1 MALIDSNEVQL
12 RISTTADG
20 QGDVDALSNSISDL
34 EKDFNAVGIAA
45 RDASAKQA
53 EAAQKLQAAKV
64 AQDALRDALAAA
76 KNEYQTLSAIAKQS
90 GDSQSTFAAQAAT
103 AKQRIADLKTELLT
117 ASGNV
122 RKLNTDYGGAA
133 PEPKRL
139 PAEHQRRA
147 TSMTAAGKEA
157 VDMTAHVN
165 GISKSIS
172 EVKMLY
178 AAWIG
183 LQQGANMV
191 AGVAATADAYT
202 NLQARLKLAVGDG
215 EAMAIAF
222 KGVQEVALSTNSS
235 LESTGTLFA
244 KIAGIGKT
252 MGVSN
257 EEALRLT
264 ETINQA
270 IQLSGAS
277 AQSSDAAITQLIQG
291 LQSGVVRGD
300 EFNSIME
307 QSPRLAKALSDG
319 LGVTTGELRKMAEAG
334 QLTAETVI
342 GALKGQA
349 AAVEGEFAQLPATIG
364 RAITTLETQWKL
376 WIGTMDESTGAS
388 ATAAAAIEGLANN
401 FDLVA
406 SSLMNAGQAYLG
418 WKAYNI
424 AAEFLSLK
432 VAVGAST
439 VAKAADTAAT
449 IANTAATG
457 ANTAAQIAN
466 NAAKAGAAVA
476 SDAAAGGAVRLA
488 GALSLI
494 KGIGLAAV
502 VTNIVDIGKWLGE
515 AAAKAMGADKELK
528 NLEMQLRADAA
539 ATKAMAAENDALAQK
554 FKLAAE
560 AALGLD
566 ANSKRIVASF
576 DELRLKGETVAEVI
590 KKIGKELDLS
600 SIDGITQAGAA
611 LDALAVKGK
620 ISADEVRAAWKVALD
635 GKDLQVFEANAIAAF
650 DGSAEGARRLAAAMD
665 AQLAEAIRRTGKDF
679 GELSNGINAAAQK
692 AINDFDVLAGRLDD
706 LGKKGVDVGVTLAA
720 SLDQAVKAS
729 TTTAALE
736 EIIRRFQ
743 ELGQA
748 GILTGDQLA
757 DGLEKANAKLADITP
772 GINNLAEAFKQ
783 LGMTSPAEMAKVAES
798 SRQAFEAIRDGTE
811 KTSAGLRTI
820 GEAFVRYAEDAL
832 AANGGVVTDSMRV
845 EAAMAGV
852 EISVNKAGEAM
863 FTYRDAANASAD
875 GSHAAAAGADR
886 AAAAFSRQA
895 AAAKTAADA
904 ARDKAAADSAALN
917 KRLDA
922 ESFAQ
927 DFFSPNGGTR
937 SVSSSPF
944 FTDEILKRSEGIT
957 QEELSAAVQ
966 QAQTTTSEIMAKAR
980 PMGTEDAIRN
990 IQSAEQKGVD
1000 AGLQAIA
1007 RMRKQKRASEGKLT
1021 EFEKFQDAAAEAISN
1036 PGGNRNTSQQSA
1048 PVSQPPTTVNINL
1061 NGRTTAVNVASQ
1073 SDATALTSLLKQL
1086 EADSLRT

>member
-20 QGDVDALSNSISDL
+20 QGEVNALSNSISDL

-76 KNEYQTLSAIAKQS
+76 KNEYQTLSASAKQS
-90 GDSQSTFAAQAAT
+90 GTSQADFAAQAAT
-103 AKQRIADLKTELLT
+103 AKQRVADLKTELLT

-122 RKLNTDYGGAA
+122 RKLNTEYSGAA
-133 PEPKRL
+133 NETKRL
-139 PAEHQRRA
+139 AAEHQRLA

-157 VDMTAHVN
+157 VDMSTQVN
-165 GISKSIS
+165 SIGKSIS

-202 NLQARLKLAVGDG
+202 NLQAKLKLAVGDG
-215 EAMAIAF
+215 EALASAF

-424 AAEFLSLK
+424 AAEFLGLK
-432 VAVGAST
+432 TAVAAST
-439 VAKAADTAAT
+439 AAKTADTGAT
-449 IANTAATG
+449 IANTAATA
-457 ANTAAQIAN
+457 ANTTAQVAN
-466 NAAKAGAAVA
+466 NAAKTGAAGAADSA
-476 SDAAAGGAVRLA
+476 ALAAGRLA

-494 KGIGLAAV
+494 KGLSFAFLI
-502 VTNIVDIGKWLGE
+502 TNIVDIGKWLGE
-515 AAAKAMGADKELK
+515 AAAKAMGYGKVLQDAEIQ
-528 NLEMQLRADAA
+528 MRAMEA
-539 ATKAMAAENDALAQK
+539 ATKAEADANAALSQK
-554 FKLAAE
+554 MKLASD
-560 AALGLD
+560 AALGLGIEG
-566 ANSKRIVASF
+566 KKLVAAF
-576 DELRLKGETVAEVI
+576 DELKLKGETTGEAI
-590 KKIGKELDLS
+590 AKMAKEFNLQDVS
-600 SIDGITQAGAA
+600 GIEQAGAA
-611 LDALAVKGK
+611 LDKLAQQGK
-620 ISADEVRAAWKVALD
+620 LSADEVRLAWQKALD
-635 GKDLQVFEANAIAAF
+635 GKDLQQFSIEADLAF
-650 DGSAEGARRLAAAMD
+650 TGAVNGAERLAHAMD
-665 AQLAEAIRRTGKDF
+665 ASLNEAIRRTGKDF
-679 GELSNGINAAAQK
+679 GELSNGINKAAVTAL
-692 AINDFDVLAGRLDD
+692 NDFDVLISRVDD
-706 LGKKGVDVGVTLAA
+706 LGKKGVEVGLTLQT
-720 SLDQAVKAS
+720 S
-729 TTTAALE
+729 
-736 EIIRRFQ
+736 
-743 ELGQA
+743 
-748 GILTGDQLA
+748 
-757 DGLEKANAKLADITP
+757 LEKALSAATTEAAIKQVIERFNELGNAGLLAGDKVAEGIKKAQDKLDAMLP
-772 GINNLAEAFKQ
+772 GINSIDEAFKQ
-783 LGMTSPAEMAKVAES
+783 LGMKSPAELDKVAASAKSAFDTINAGTQRSTEGLQVIS
-798 SRQAFEAIRDGTE
+798 QAFV
-811 KTSAGLRTI
+811 K
-820 GEAFVRYAEDAL
+820 YAEAAL
-832 AANGGVVTDSMRV
+832 AANGNVVTDAMRV

-852 EISVNKAGEAM
+852 EIKVDAAGKAM
-863 FTYRDAANASAD
+863 FVYKDAAD
-875 GSHAAAAGADR
+875 AAAASSSNAAD
-886 AAAAFSRQA
+886 AAGRQANEYDKVAA
-895 AAAKTAADA
+895 AAAKAADEKKKLA
-904 ARDKAAADSAALN
+904 DIEEKARNAQRAPVE
-917 KRLDA
+917 LDA
-922 ESFAQ
+922 ETILMRNGASIEEAKQGAQ
-927 DFFSPNGGTR
+927 YFNPLMTQRNLAGQGVGDP
-937 SVSSSPF
+937 
-944 FTDEILKRSEGIT
+944 EG
-957 QEELSAAVQ
+957 QARAV
-966 QAQTTTSEIMAKAR
+966 
-980 PMGTEDAIRN
+980 
-990 IQSAEQKGVD
+990 
-1000 AGLQAIA
+1000 
-1007 RMRKQKRASEGKLT
+1007 
-1021 EFEKFQDAAAEAISN
+1021 AAEAIARAKEDLLTDEQKAQI
-1036 PGGNRNTSQQSA
+1036 PGTKQWGERFKAMSDSA
-1048 PVSQPPTTVNINL
+1048 PSAPSAPEKTPFLTPTENAKTVNVKIDMGNKS
-1061 NGRTTAVNVASQ
+1061 TQIKVASQ
-1073 SDATALTSLLKQL
+1073 QDANALTDLLRQLESDA
-1086 EADSLRT
+1086 LRT